1 MRRGIWA
8 GLALW
13 LAAAAVTGPTMSV
26 AATALDFADLEG
38 WAADDHS
45 AALAA
50 FRRSCAAARGPNWA
64 PLCGFAEAVDG
75 KDAARAFFEMFFR
88 PVEIGSPPALF
99 TGYYEPELL
108 GSPVR
113 TPRFAHPVY
122 ARPPE
127 FDGKGIWHSRE
138 SIEARGLLR
147 GRGLEL
153 VWLDDPVEVFFLQVQ
168 GSGRIRLPDGRM
180 MRLGFAAKNNHPYR
194 SIGAELIRRGVMTA
208 DQVSAQRI
216 KDWARTD
223 PARGR
228 ALLLH
233 NPSFVFFRK
242 LPELGP
248 DQGPIGAMGI
258 SVSTLRSLAVDPAHV
273 PLGAPVWIEKTGAE
287 PLNRL
292 MIAQDTG
299 TAIKGAQRADIFYGT
314 GPAAGLAAGRIKDG
328 GRMVVLLPIETAL
341 ARVAGN

>member
-1 MRRGIWA
+1 MRRGAWV

-13 LAAAAVTGPTMSV
+13 LAAAGASGQTMS
-26 AATALDFADLEG
+26 ASATPLDFADLDG

-45 AALAA
+45 AALSA
-50 FRRSCAAARGPNWA
+50 FRRSRTKARGPHWA
-64 PLCGFAEAVDG
+64 PICEMSEKVEGPEQ
-75 KDAARAFFEMFFR
+75 ARGFFEMFFR
-88 PVEIGSPPALF
+88 PVMIGEAPALF
-99 TGYYEPELL
+99 TGYYEPELP
-108 GSPVR
+108 GSLTR

-127 FDGKGIWHSRE
+127 FDGKGIWHTRE
-138 SIEARGLLR
+138 MIETRGLLR

-153 VWLDDPVEVFFLQVQ
+153 VWLEDPVEVFFLQVQ
-168 GSGRIRLPDGRM
+168 GSGRIRLPDGSVL
-180 MRLGFAAKNNHPYR
+180 RLGFAAKNNHPYR
-194 SIGAELIRRGVMTA
+194 SIGAELIRRGVMNR

-216 KDWARTD
+216 KAWAKAN
-223 PARGR
+223 PAAGS
-228 ALLLH
+228 ALMRH

-248 DQGPIGAMGI
+248 EEGPIGAMGL
-258 SVSTLRSLAVDPAHV
+258 SVTRLRSIAVDPAHI
-273 PLGAPVWIEKTGAE
+273 PLGAPVWVEKEGAA
-287 PLNRL
+287 PLRRL

-314 GPAAGLAAGRIKDG
+314 GPKAGAEAGRIKDG
-328 GRMVVLLPIETAL
+328 GRMVVLLPIEAAL